1 MPNYRAPG
9 VYIDEN
15 TGNPPSVT
23 DVPTAIPVFIG
34 YTAMAQMDLENDLI
48 LKPTQINSMYEF
60 EQFFGGPQVEQ
71 LGIHPTHEGDGH
83 FTQASLAEP
92 NLSYFLYHA
101 MQMFF
106 ANGGGKCYVVSVG
119 LYQEAPGIYLVGG
132 GDASPMESRY
142 GLYDGLVA
150 AEMEDEPTLI
160 VIPEAVKLT
169 SAEYQTL
176 MQAALEQ
183 CHKLQDRMVIID
195 VYDGDKSL
203 TDAELQTNRELWG
216 DSYLS
221 YGAAYYPFIKTTL
234 HHPSAADEY
243 LVLPPSSAVAGVYA
257 ASDRNHGVWKAPANV
272 SLASVIEP
280 RVTIDK
286 AAQARL
292 NIDPTTGK
300 SINAIRAF
308 AGKGTLIWGAR
319 TLAGNDNEW
328 RYVSVRR
335 FSNLLE
341 ESIKKSSQWVVFEPN
356 EAATWVRLR
365 GMIENYL
372 VQKWREGALMGTS
385 IQQAFFV
392 RCGLGA
398 TMTAQDILEGRINL
412 EMGVALLRP
421 AEFRLI
427 RISYRLQTP

>member
-1 MPNYRAPG
+1 
-9 VYIDEN
+9 
-15 TGNPPSVT
+15 
-23 DVPTAIPVFIG
+23 
-34 YTAMAQMDLENDLI
+34 
-48 LKPTQINSMYEF
+48 
-60 EQFFGGPQVEQ
+60 
-71 LGIHPTHEGDGH
+71 
-83 FTQASLAEP
+83 
-92 NLSYFLYHA
+92 
-101 MQMFF
+101 
-106 ANGGGKCYVVSVG
+106 
-119 LYQEAPGIYLVGG
+119 
-132 GDASPMESRY
+132 
-142 GLYDGLVA
+142 
-150 AEMEDEPTLI
+150 
-160 VIPEAVKLT
+160 
-169 SAEYQTL
+169 
-176 MQAALEQ
+176 
-183 CHKLQDRMVIID
+183 
-195 VYDGDKSL
+195 
-203 TDAELQTNRELWG
+203 
-216 DSYLS
+216 
-221 YGAAYYPFIKTTL
+221 
-234 HHPSAADEY
+234 
-243 LVLPPSSAVAGVYA
+243 LVLPPSSVVAGVYA

-335 FSNLLE
+335 FCNLLE

-412 EMGVALLRP
+412 EMGVALLRL